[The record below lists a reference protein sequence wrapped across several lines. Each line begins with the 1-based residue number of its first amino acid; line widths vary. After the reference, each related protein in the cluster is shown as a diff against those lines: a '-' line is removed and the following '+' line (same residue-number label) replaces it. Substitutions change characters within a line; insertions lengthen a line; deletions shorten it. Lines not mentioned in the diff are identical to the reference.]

1 MLHCIDYTYKKQ
13 RCEQRLFN
21 NYIDFK
27 WGFAYS
33 GVFRERVQMMGIS
46 ETAYLSF
53 TRQEWL
59 NFRSDTPLTL
69 TESDLDVLHGQ
80 METVSLKEVAEIYLP
95 LSRLLSLY
103 VTAMQ
108 SLHQA
113 SQRFLGR
120 PEPKV
125 PYIIGVAGSVAVGK
139 STSSRVLKAL
149 LSRWPNHPSVSVVTT
164 DGFLYPNQVLEEQG
178 LMNRK
183 GFPESYDLNALLQF
197 LIDVKSGKNSVKA
210 PVYSHQSYDVIP
222 DEYVTVNKP
231 DILILEGLNILQMGV
246 QKFGQQMPLFVSD
259 FFDFSIFV
267 DADVDVIQKW
277 YVNRVVK
284 FSQTT
289 FRDPNV
295 YFHFL
300 SKMKPEEVFQFATQI
315 WKEINEVNLLQ
326 NILPCRDR
334 AQLILKKG
342 HDHAVEQVKLR
353 KL

>member
-1 MLHCIDYTYKKQ
+1 MSASK
-13 RCEQRLFN
+13 
-21 NYIDFK
+21 
-27 WGFAYS
+27 
-33 GVFRERVQMMGIS
+33 
-46 ETAYLSF
+46 TAYLSF

-59 NFRSDTPLTL
+59 NFRNDTPLTL
-69 TESDLDVLHGQ
+69 TESDLGVLHGQ
-80 METVSLKEVAEIYLP
+80 METVSLKEVTEIYLP

-113 SQRFLGR
+113 TQRFLGT

-149 LSRWPNHPSVSVVTT
+149 LSRWPNHPRVMVVTT
-164 DGFLYPNQVLEEQG
+164 DGFLYPNQVLEQQG

-197 LIDVKSGKNSVKA
+197 LIDVKSGKNNVRA
-210 PVYSHQSYDVIP
+210 PMYSHQLYDVVP
-222 DEYVTVNKP
+222 NEYITVNKP
-231 DILILEGLNILQMGV
+231 DILIVEGLNILQMGV
-246 QKFGQQMPLFVSD
+246 QKLGQQSPMFVSD

-267 DADVDVIQKW
+267 DADVDVIQRW
-277 YVNRVVK
+277 YVDRVVK

-289 FRDPNV
+289 FRDPQV
-295 YFHFL
+295 YFHYL
-300 SKMKPEEVFQFATQI
+300 SKMKPEDVFQFASKV
-315 WKEINEVNLLQ
+315 WEEINVVNLVQ

-342 HDHAVEQVKLR
+342 SDHSVLQVKLR